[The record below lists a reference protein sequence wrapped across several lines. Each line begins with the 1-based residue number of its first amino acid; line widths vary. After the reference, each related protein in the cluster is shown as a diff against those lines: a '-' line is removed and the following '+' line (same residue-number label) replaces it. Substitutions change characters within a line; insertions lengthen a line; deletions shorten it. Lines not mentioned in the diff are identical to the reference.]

1 MSTLAHIPLQSLDY
15 SEAERNPAMTI
26 PSTSTL
32 TVTQLC
38 SRIGAR
44 IDGVRLAGDLDA
56 AAVGQIRTALLRHKV
71 IFFRDQH
78 HLDDAQQHA
87 FAARL
92 GTPIAHP
99 SVQQEGAP
107 IITPINSDYGKAN
120 RWHTDVTFVANYP
133 AASIL
138 RAVTL
143 PTYGGSTLWASTAA
157 AYQAL
162 PEPLQRLTENLW
174 ALHSNRFDYV
184 AAPQAQTDEQKL
196 HRTRFE
202 KADFRTEHPVVRV
215 HPETGE
221 RTLVAGDFVRGLVG
235 LDNCE
240 SQMLL
245 ELLQRRITMPEN
257 TIRWNWAAGDVAIWD
272 NRATQHRAID
282 DYDDQYRLMHRVTVQ
297 GDVPVDVHGQR
308 SRVISGALLQALET
322 VAS

>member
-1 MSTLAHIPLQSLDY
+1 
-15 SEAERNPAMTI
+15 MTI

-32 TVTQLC
+32 TVTQLG

-44 IDGVRLAGDLDA
+44 IDRVRLAGDLDA
-56 AAVGQIRTALLRHKV
+56 ATVGQIREALLRHKV
-71 IFFRDQH
+71 IFFRNQH
-78 HLDDAQQHA
+78 QLDDAQQQA

-99 SVQQEGAP
+99 ALQQENAP
-107 IITPINSDYGKAN
+107 IITPINSDVAKAN

-143 PTYGGSTLWASTAA
+143 PSYGGSTLWASTAA

-162 PEPLQRLTENLW
+162 PEPLKHLTENLW

-184 AAPQAQTDEQKL
+184 TASQMQTDKQKAY
-196 HRTRFE
+196 RTRFE

-221 RTLVAGDFVRGLVG
+221 RTLLAGHFVRGFVG
-235 LDNCE
+235 LDDYE
-240 SQMLL
+240 SQLLL
-245 ELLQRRITMPEN
+245 ELLQRRITLPEN
-257 TIRWNWAAGDVAIWD
+257 TIRWQWEAGDVAIWD

-282 DYDDQYRLMHRVTVQ
+282 DYDDQHRLMHRVTVM
-297 GDVPVDVHGQR
+297 GDMPVDVHGQR
-308 SRVISGALLQALET
+308 SRVISGAPLQALEAA
-322 VAS
+322 AS

>member
-1 MSTLAHIPLQSLDY
+1 MKA
-15 SEAERNPAMTI
+15 

-32 TVTQLC
+32 TVTQLG

-44 IDGVRLAGDLDA
+44 IDGVQLAGDLDTDT
-56 AAVGQIRTALLRHKV
+56 VERIRNALLLHKV

-78 HLDDAQQHA
+78 QLDDAQQHA
-87 FAARL
+87 FAARI

-99 SVQQEGAP
+99 AMQQENMP

-143 PTYGGSTLWASTAA
+143 PSYGGSTLWASTAA

-162 PEPLQRLTENLW
+162 PEPLKHFTENLW
-174 ALHSNRFDYV
+174 AVHSNRYDYI
-184 AAPQAQTDEQKL
+184 APPEAQTDEQTS
-196 HRTRFE
+196 HRARFE
-202 KADFRTEHPVVRV
+202 KVDFRTEHPVVRV

-221 RTLVAGDFVRGLVG
+221 RTLVAGYFVRGFVG
-235 LDNCE
+235 MDNYE
-240 SQMLL
+240 SQTLL

-257 TIRWNWAAGDVAIWD
+257 TVRWNWAPGDVAIWD

-308 SRVISGALLQALET
+308 SRVISGVPLQALDT
-322 VAS
+322 VAG